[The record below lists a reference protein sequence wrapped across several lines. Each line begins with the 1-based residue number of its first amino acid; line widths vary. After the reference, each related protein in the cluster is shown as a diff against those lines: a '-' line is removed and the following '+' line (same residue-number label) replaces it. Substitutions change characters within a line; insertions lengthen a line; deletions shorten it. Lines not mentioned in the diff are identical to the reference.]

1 MHLIVKVDR
10 KRARGP
16 AIVDTGFDGG
26 IYPNMEIVRMFEG
39 LKPMAKVF
47 LENPLYGLSEF
58 EVYVAEAFLYQ
69 GGSRMSLGNVRV
81 YVPTEPELLTGE
93 VLIGREILNS
103 MAQSMI
109 LDMRSK
115 QTILELPRF
124 S

>member
-1 MHLIVKVDR
+1 VHLIVKVDR

-69 GGSRMSLGNVRV
+69 GGSRMSLGNVRSIRSHGARAS
-81 YVPTEPELLTGE
+81 Y
-93 VLIGREILNS
+93 GRGIDWQGDFEQHGPVNDSGYAEQANDLR
-103 MAQSMI
+103 AA
-109 LDMRSK
+109 
-115 QTILELPRF
+115 
-124 S
+124 